1 VDVTGGWRKLRNEGH
16 YNVYSSPVINR
27 ATKSGALNGQH
38 THGRKE
44 MRSRFLTEKDTGKGG
59 KISSRWILI
68 KNVRFC
74 IAFIWLRIGSSGGIL

>member
-1 VDVTGGWRKLRNEGH
+1 
-16 YNVYSSPVINR
+16 
-27 ATKSGALNGQH
+27 
-38 THGRKE
+38 